1 MRRLL
6 DLIALGL
13 LILLLLGAVLYV
25 NHERRRGEAV
35 ESARLGVERI
45 QSEIDLIRALQ
56 LQRTGERTELAGID
70 PSWFDGTLP
79 INPMLRHRH
88 RWMDVAAAEER
99 MYLHPHRWWLA
110 EDEGH
115 EAMFWFN
122 PRQGIVRAR
131 VPFEHSLERTRDL
144 YIAVNG
150 VPPSFDRAD
159 GADQPLP
166 PTGLETGVRLGQASD
181 APES

>member
-13 LILLLLGAVLYV
+13 VIVLLLGAVLFV
-25 NHERRRGEAV
+25 NHQRRRAEAV
-35 ESARLGVERI
+35 EAARLSVERI
-45 QSEIDLIRALQ
+45 QTEIDLIRALE
-56 LQRTGERTELAGID
+56 LRRTGERRVLSGVD

-79 INPMLRHRH
+79 VNPMLGKRH
-88 RWMDVAAAEER
+88 RWMDVADEGEQL
-99 MYLHPHRWWLA
+99 YLHPPRWWLA
-110 EDEGH
+110 EEEGH

-122 PRQGIVRAR
+122 PRQGVVRAR
-131 VPFEHSLERTRDL
+131 VPFEHSIQRTREI

-150 VPPSFDRAD
+150 IAPSLDRAVERE
-159 GADQPLP
+159 QPLP

-181 APES
+181 DPDS